1 MRIPT
6 LIVLALVLA
15 AAARQAPAQEPLPS
29 GSIGAIDGV
38 VGNDVLQLRY
48 LRSSPFGGPN
58 SDLDYGLLL
67 SKNRDTVASVA
78 MMFHADVSIVPRLS
92 FGVGPQAY
100 VSLLSDVKK
109 SDVAAL
115 AVGANARYELI
126 RSLGAAA
133 IGSAFYS
140 PGVLTFGN
148 ARNLYDFTAG
158 AEVRFASR
166 VTGMGGYRW
175 FKYSIKDG
183 PDYRVANE
191 VFVGIRWVLE

>member
-6 LIVLALVLA
+6 LIVLGLA
-15 AAARQAPAQEPLPS
+15 FAVGRPVCAQEPLPS
-29 GSIGAIDGV
+29 GSIGAIDAV

-48 LRSSPFGGPN
+48 LRSSPFGGPK

-67 SKNRDTVASVA
+67 SKNRDTVASA
-78 MMFHADVSIVPRLS
+78 ALMFNTDLNVVPRLS
-92 FGVGPQAY
+92 LGVGPQAY

-115 AVGANARYELI
+115 AIGANARYELI
-126 RSLGAAA
+126 RSLGVSAF
-133 IGSAFYS
+133 GSAFYS

-166 VTGMGGYRW
+166 VVGMGGYRW

-191 VFVGIRWVLE
+191 VFAGIRWVLE